1 MRKLKPGWYILLYH
15 DVSWE
20 ENYYIRSIGGT
31 CPPDLFQRHV
41 NALSGLGEIVS
52 VATGADRLR
61 KGNLTEPMFSFWFDD
76 GLIGVRK
83 YAVSILKD
91 FRATGA
97 LSICS
102 RFVNRREFFWRFKL
116 AYLNSI
122 DAMRLLRPMLRKHGF
137 ETGDS
142 VKTFTLDNFSEEVLA
157 YIEELFNRF
166 TSPQQRADAFRMFE
180 DREGI
185 KSLQKQGWVIANH
198 SAGHYPVTQAHSLNL
213 LEAEFLECE
222 REIQEICGTFSNY
235 WVLPFDRLTAPNV
248 LNVADR
254 CREERYIVFVG
265 GRINTPNSMEKERV
279 LYRISA
285 PSDEPVAL
293 LKSIALAAN

>member
-1 MRKLKPGWYILLYH
+1 MRQVKPGWYILLYH

-41 NALSGLGEIVS
+41 SALADLGEIVS
-52 VATGADRLR
+52 VAAGADRLR

-83 YAVSILKD
+83 YAAPILKE
-91 FRATGA
+91 FQATGA

-102 RFVNRREFFWRFKL
+102 RFVNRTEFFWRFKL
-116 AYLNSI
+116 SYLNSI
-122 DAMRLLRPMLRKHGF
+122 DAMRLLRTMLRKHGF

-142 VKTFTLDNFSEEVLA
+142 VRVFTLDNFSEEVLA
-157 YIEELFNRF
+157 YIDELFRRF
-166 TSPQQRADAFRMFE
+166 TSHQQRDDAFRMFE
-180 DREGI
+180 DREGV
-185 KSLQKQGWVIANH
+185 KNLQKQGWTIANH
-198 SAGHYPVTQAHSLNL
+198 SAGHYPVSQVHSLNRFQT
-213 LEAEFLECE
+213 EFLECE
-222 REIQEICGTFSNY
+222 REVQEICGTPSNY

-248 LNVADR
+248 LDVADR

-265 GRINTPNSMEKERV
+265 DRMNTPSSMEKERV
-279 LYRISA
+279 LYRINA
-285 PSDEPVAL
+285 PSDEPAEL
-293 LKSIALAAN
+293 LKSIALVN